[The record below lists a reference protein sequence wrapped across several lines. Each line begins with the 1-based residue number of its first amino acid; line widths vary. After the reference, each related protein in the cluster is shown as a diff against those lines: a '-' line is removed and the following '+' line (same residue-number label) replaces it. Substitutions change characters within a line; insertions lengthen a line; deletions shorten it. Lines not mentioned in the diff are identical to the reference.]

1 MKIHIKVRY
10 DPRTRTFRLVDQ
22 DFRTILEGDAVY
34 DLAIPLM
41 LEEAEEV
48 DELMPVSTGAMAH
61 A

>member
-1 MKIHIKVRY
+1 MMIHIKVRY
-10 DPRTRTFRLVDQ
+10 DPRSRTFKLIDQ

-41 LEEAEEV
+41 LEEA
-48 DELMPVSTGAMAH
+48 DEADDFIPVSNGLIAH

>member
-1 MKIHIKVRY
+1 MIHIKVRY
-10 DPRTRTFRLVDQ
+10 DPRSRTFKLIDQ

-41 LEEAEEV
+41 LEEA
-48 DELMPVSTGAMAH
+48 DEADDFIPVSNGLIAH

>member
-1 MKIHIKVRY
+1 MIHIKVRY
-10 DPRTRTFRLVDQ
+10 DPRSRTFKLIDQ

-41 LEEAEEV
+41 LEEADVV
-48 DELMPVSTGAMAH
+48 DEFMPVSNSPIAH